1 MSYIRL
7 FGLNYYMY
15 LLENIV
21 DKQMDKI
28 AEWLTQILPCLDK
41 HIWKFALLS
50 YCQES
55 PSLFEK
61 DWEYLET
68 LEQWVDKRPV
78 VKFWPHWREW

>member
-21 DKQMDKI
+21 DKQMAKI

-41 HIWKFALLS
+41 HI
-50 YCQES
+50 
-55 PSLFEK
+55 
-61 DWEYLET
+61 
-68 LEQWVDKRPV
+68 
-78 VKFWPHWREW
+78 